1 MTDVMIDMR
10 HDALRV
16 ALLDRRKNGFV
27 RAVNF
32 VRIVVQPADQPDD
45 HAQFRR
51 QIVEQA
57 QQASVAGDLTDQAV
71 KSVILFDLPSR
82 IIEIGGL
89 VKNIDLSP

>member
-10 HDALRV
+10 NDTFRV
-16 ALLDRRKNGFV
+16 ALLDRSEDRFV
-27 RAVNF
+27 RAGDF
-32 VRIVVQPADQPDD
+32 VRIVVQPADQTDD

-57 QQASVAGDLTDQAV
+57 RQTPVAGGLADQSV
-71 KSVILFDLPSR
+71 KSVVFFNLPGR
-82 IIEIGGL
+82 IIKVGSL